1 MKVGDCMKILITGAD
16 GQLGRALQ
24 KELLKKD
31 YKLLLTDAEQMDITD
46 SESTNKVFA
55 SFKPNV
61 VINCAAF
68 TNVDKCEIEED
79 KAFKANAQGPENLV
93 DACLKYDACL
103 VHISTDYVFDGEKK
117 EPYIE
122 SDNANPQSVYGKSKL
137 VAEKIVQEKMKKYF
151 IVRTAWMFGDGEN
164 FVRKI
169 VSNAKNRDAVTVV
182 DDQFGSPTSSM
193 ELAKVISLLIDSS
206 KYGIYHASC
215 EGFCSWAEFAEE
227 IFHQL
232 GMNVKVMHVK
242 SSEYVSKVK
251 RPKNSVLKNQK
262 LLENFNYKMKDWK
275 SALREYIDGGYLMK
289 NETKK
294 VLVTGANGYLG
305 RHVVKE
311 LLNRGFEVLAADFKY
326 DGVDER
332 AIRIQEPIFSG
343 KENIFELMKK
353 PDICIH
359 LAWRNGFVHNDDS
372 HILDLP
378 NHYTFIKN
386 MIKGGL
392 KNISI
397 MGTMHE
403 IGYWEGAIDENTPTN
418 PISLYG
424 ISKDALRK
432 MTFNLTMNKDVNVH
446 WLRAYYI
453 MGDDLKNN
461 SIFSKLVQAEQ
472 EGKDTFP
479 FTSGKN
485 KYDFIT
491 VQELAKQIVAASIQN
506 EITGII
512 NVCTGK
518 PVSLA
523 EKVESFIKENNF
535 HIKLEYGAF
544 PDRPYDSD
552 AIWGDAT
559 KIKQILNKEK

>member
-1 MKVGDCMKILITGAD
+1 MKILITGAD

-24 KELLKKD
+24 KELDPNKNE
-31 YKLLLTDAEQMDITD
+31 LLLTDADQMDITD
-46 SESTNKVFA
+46 LKSLEKTFS
-55 SFKPNV
+55 SFNPDA
-61 VINCAAF
+61 VINCAAY
-68 TNVDKCEIEED
+68 TNVDKCETEEAL
-79 KAFKANAQGPENLV
+79 AFKVNAKGPENLV
-93 DACLKYDACL
+93 DMCIKYDSCL
-103 VHISTDYVFDGEKK
+103 VHISTDYVFDGEKDS
-117 EPYIE
+117 PYTEDDIP
-122 SDNANPQSVYGKSKL
+122 NPQSVYGKSKL
-137 VAEKIVQEKMKKYF
+137 LAEQIVKEKMTKYF
-151 IVRTAWMFGDGEN
+151 IVRTAWMFGDGGN

-169 VSNAKNRDAVTVV
+169 VNNAKNNHEVTVV

-193 ELAKVISLLIDSS
+193 ELAKVINLLINSN

-215 EGFCSWAEFAEE
+215 EGYCNWAEFAEE
-227 IFHQL
+227 IFKEL
-232 GMNVKVMHVK
+232 NMNVKVIHVK
-242 SSEYVSKVK
+242 SNEYISKVK
-251 RPKNSVLKNQK
+251 RPKNSVLENSK
-262 LLENFNYKMKDWK
+262 LLTNFNYKMADWK
-275 SALREYIDGGYLMK
+275 TALKDYINGGYVMK
-289 NETKK
+289 NENKK

-311 LLNRGFEVLAADFKY
+311 LLNRGFEVLAADFRY

-332 AIRIQEPIFSG
+332 AKRVEEPIFSG
-343 KENIFELMKK
+343 NENIFELMGK
-353 PDICIH
+353 PDVCIH

-372 HILDLP
+372 HIIDLP

-386 MIKGGL
+386 MINGGL
-392 KNISI
+392 KSISI

-432 MTFNLTMNKDVNVH
+432 ITFNLTMNKDVSVH

-472 EGKDTFP
+472 EGKEKFP

-506 EITGII
+506 EITGVI
-512 NVCTGK
+512 NVCTGE

-535 HIKLEYGAF
+535 KIKLEYGAF

-552 AIWGDAT
+552 AVWGDAT
-559 KIKQILNKEK
+559 KIKQILKNDK